1 MTLTLGIDGGA
12 SATKWAL
19 RKEDGSFIEGKSKP
33 IDGHI
38 YRESSRIQLSEVL
51 TEINHSVD
59 SDKVVAIYAGIT
71 GIGAESIEET
81 KAIFTTFFPG
91 ALVKIVIDMELGYRA
106 HFNLGQGIFLY
117 SGTGSIAVHMTIDNK
132 TIRAGGWGYL
142 LGDEGGGYWIG
153 LQGIR
158 HTVSILDKRSEI
170 DPLSQRIMS
179 TLGVNDWDGIK
190 AFVYSRDRSAIA
202 SLAQDVINLALSGD
216 PASKQIVTQASI
228 HLGDLVRDIDSLVET
243 KNLPVV
249 LGGGISEGGQF
260 IRDAIST
267 HVGRA
272 ITLSRVNMAK
282 RAAELAVNS
291 AK

>member
-158 HTVSILDKRSEI
+158 HTVSILDKRKI
-170 DPLSQRIMS
+170 
-179 TLGVNDWDGIK
+179 
-190 AFVYSRDRSAIA
+190 
-202 SLAQDVINLALSGD
+202 
-216 PASKQIVTQASI
+216 
-228 HLGDLVRDIDSLVET
+228 
-243 KNLPVV
+243 
-249 LGGGISEGGQF
+249 
-260 IRDAIST
+260 
-267 HVGRA
+267 GRA
-272 ITLSRVNMAK
+272 HV
-282 RAAELAVNS
+282 
-291 AK
+291 